1 MAKSANKNLERV
13 SINLPSNIVAKVKE
27 YAYNLGI
34 NNTSAYIVLLNQAL
48 EQTDMLK
55 QLPAMYG
62 LLNEVKGL
70 QNDMLL
76 VQNNEN
82 DK

>member
-1 MAKSANKNLERV
+1 MAKPKNNKLERI
-13 SINLPSNIVAKVKE
+13 SINLPSNIVSRVRE
-27 YAYNLGI
+27 YAKNLGI

-76 VQNNEN
+76 IQNNED